1 MEGLLAK
8 VAGASTRHPWRVLSI
23 AVIASIPVGVVGSR
37 LSVSTSRT
45 ALVSEDNPNWRR
57 YMDFAR
63 EFGIPEDLVVVA
75 KGESP
80 EAVRG
85 YLDAVAARL
94 LQDEDQVGAVFYRVD
109 LGIFEERAPLFFDPD
124 QLALLDRFAKME
136 SVARLLDAESPPARI
151 AALAALI
158 DRLPSKLAPDT
169 KPGPEVDQL
178 TGALA
183 NLLVEMERFS
193 RADGPKKL
201 TLVDRRT
208 LLRKA
213 LAERASG
220 GIDEYGYLTTDDG
233 RTGVMFVR
241 PTYTRDEITVVMPF
255 VAAVREAAEAAR
267 EGRGKVRYG
276 LTGIPASSV
285 EELEIIQHDTVLTTA
300 IALVGVIIL
309 FLIYFPAPRLLLI
322 ALTPI
327 LFGVVW
333 TAAAIHLLFGYLNL
347 MSSIF
352 LVVLIG
358 MGIDFSVHLS
368 ARFLELR
375 RSGLGAAQAAAGSVE
390 RAGRAIVT
398 GAITSAGAFLSV
410 GWCGFRGIEELGIAA
425 ATGLL
430 VTVTAA
436 IVILPAVLALF
447 GPTKGEQRQGFPGLG
462 RLARGVTRWPALVLV
477 GAVGL
482 SLGLGW
488 LARKTPFDFSLL
500 NLLPK
505 DAESA
510 VLMREMV
517 EKRELSADAIVSVAE
532 SLDEARQREEAF
544 KRLPTVHRAVSAAT
558 FLPPDQDERLA
569 KVRTIVADLRTT
581 RETAQ
586 AEPQPAPPLPE
597 ALEEL
602 TEAIEK
608 LSELVF
614 TAKLSKSVDNLEAGL
629 EAIERLSE
637 RLASDRE
644 RQHADEGLR
653 RFDAEV
659 DEMLEGFVGRLDAIV
674 EQGPIVAE
682 DLPES
687 LRSRFV
693 SPRGRYAVYAI
704 PEASIWD
711 REELGAFVEEARSVD
726 PEVTGFPETF
736 YENSGLIR
744 EGFLKAAVYASIAVL
759 LLLLIDLRR
768 LRYVIFAAVPVACG
782 ALWMLGAMYLVGL
795 PYNLANIVGLPLI
808 IGVGIDNGV
817 HLLHRYLQERNVV
830 RAAIRTGGAVML
842 SSLTTMLGFGS
853 LAFASHRGYSS
864 LGGILFL
871 GVGACLLSAM
881 TVLPAALAWFEEG
894 Q

>member
-1 MEGLLAK
+1 MEGFLAK

-23 AVIASIPVGVVGSR
+23 AVLASIPIGAVGSQ

-63 EFGIPEDLVVVA
+63 EFGIPEDLVVVV

-85 YLDAVAARL
+85 YLDAVAKRL
-94 LQDEDQVGAVFYRVD
+94 LRDPDQVGAVFYRVD
-109 LGIFEERAPLFFDPD
+109 LSIFEERAPLYFEGEG
-124 QLALLDRFAKME
+124 LAMLERFAGME
-136 SVARLLDAESPPARI
+136 AVARLLDAESPPARI

-158 DRLPSKLAPDT
+158 DRLPAEISPDT
-169 KPGPEVDQL
+169 KPGPEVEQM
-178 TGALA
+178 TEALA
-183 NLLVEMERFS
+183 NLLLEMERFS
-193 RADGPKKL
+193 KADGPKKL

-213 LAERASG
+213 IAERASG

-241 PTYTRDEITVVMPF
+241 PTYTRDEITVVTPF
-255 VAAVREAAEAAR
+255 VEAVRTAAEAAR

-276 LTGIPASSV
+276 LTGIPASTV
-285 EELEIIQHDTVLTTA
+285 EELETIQNDTVLTTS

-322 ALTPI
+322 ALTPV

-333 TAAAIHLLFGYLNL
+333 TAATIQLLFGYVNL

-390 RAGRAIVT
+390 RAGRAILT

-425 ATGLL
+425 AAGLVL
-430 VTVTAA
+430 TVTAA
-436 IVILPAVLALF
+436 LVVLPAVLAVF
-447 GPTKGEQRQGFPGLG
+447 GPTHGEQRQGFPGLTRVAG
-462 RLARGVTRWPALVLV
+462 GVTRWPAVILAAGV
-477 GAVGL
+477 AL
-482 SLGLGW
+482 SVGLGW

-505 DAESA
+505 EAESA
-510 VLMREMV
+510 VLMTEMV
-517 EKRELSADAIVSVAE
+517 EKRELSADAIVSVT
-532 SLDEARQREEAF
+532 DTIEAARAREEAF
-544 KRLPTVHRAVSAAT
+544 RALPTVHRAVSAAT
-558 FLPPDQDERLA
+558 FLPPNQDERLS
-569 KVRTIVADLRTT
+569 KVRAVVARLEAT
-581 RETAQ
+581 RAAAKAAPT
-586 AEPQPAPPLPE
+586 PAPPLSD
-597 ALEEL
+597 ALEDL
-602 TEAIEK
+602 TEAVEK
-608 LSELVF
+608 LSELAF
-614 TAKLSKSVDNLEAGL
+614 SAKLSKSVDHLESGL
-629 EAIERLSE
+629 ESIERLSE
-637 RLASDRE
+637 RLASEEQRSHVD
-644 RQHADEGLR
+644 QGLR

-659 DEMLEGFVGRLDAIV
+659 KEVLDSFTERLDAV
-674 EQGPIVAE
+674 VQEGPVLAS

-693 SPRGRYAVYAI
+693 SERGRYAVYAI
-704 PEASIWD
+704 PKATIWD
-711 REELGAFVEEARSVD
+711 REELGAFVAETRSVD
-726 PEVTGFPETF
+726 PDVTGFPETF

-744 EGFLKAAVYASIAVL
+744 RGFVKAAIYASIAVL
-759 LLLLIDLRR
+759 VLLLIDLRR

-782 ALWMLGAMYLVGL
+782 ALWMLGGMYLVGL

-830 RAAIRTGGAVML
+830 RATVRTGGAVML
-842 SSLTTMLGFGS
+842 SSLTTMVGFGS